1 MRYLLQEKDTDAP
14 EEKKPT
20 QAEDNSAQNDNDTDD
35 TPLVFMTNHPSYLKL
50 KQKPLFKTGLGNMTI
65 DRVEDVLMIT
75 NALEKNL
82 R

>member
-1 MRYLLQEKDTDAP
+1 MDAP
-14 EEKKPT
+14 EEKKLA
-20 QAEDNSAQNDNDTDD
+20 QADDNNAQNDNDTND
-35 TPLVFMTNHPSYLKL
+35 TPLVFMTNHPAYQKL
-50 KQKPLFKTGLGNMTI
+50 KQKALFKTGLGNMNI